1 MTDTRAIVLEILIE
15 NEKNGTFISLLIK
28 DVLDKYAY
36 LDRRDRAFIKTLA
49 EGTVENRIALDY
61 CIDTVSSVMTEKM
74 KPVVRNII
82 RMAAYQIM
90 YMDHVPDSAA
100 CNEAVK
106 EAKLKHMGSLSGF
119 VNGVTRGISRNKK
132 EFKFKDIETEYS
144 CPKWIAGMFRRDYGE
159 ETAEKMIRSLGVYP
173 RLFAR
178 PNSSK
183 ITRDE
188 LIALLGSEGISS
200 EMVPLFDEA
209 VMIDGD
215 FSPGSSEAFRKGLFS
230 IQDLSS
236 MTVVPALEIKKGMCV
251 FDICAAPGGKA
262 LHAAE
267 LLDGTGRVVAFD
279 VSAAKTMRI
288 DENIRRLGAGNIES
302 RVQDA
307 REFIPEYEGRADR
320 IIADLPCSGL
330 GVMNR
335 KPDLRYR
342 VKYEDIASLQL
353 LQRQILGNA
362 VGYLKNGG
370 KMVFSVCTVTKEETV
385 EQSVFIE
392 NELHLKRISERQYL
406 QGIDPCDGFYMAVF
420 EKE

>member
-1 MTDTRAIVLEILIE
+1 M
-15 NEKNGTFISLLIK
+15 
-28 DVLDKYAY
+28 
-36 LDRRDRAFIKTLA
+36 
-49 EGTVENRIALDY
+49 
-61 CIDTVSSVMTEKM
+61 
-74 KPVVRNII
+74 
-82 RMAAYQIM
+82 
-90 YMDHVPDSAA
+90 
-100 CNEAVK
+100 
-106 EAKLKHMGSLSGF
+106 
-119 VNGVTRGISRNKK
+119 
-132 EFKFKDIETEYS
+132 
-144 CPKWIAGMFRRDYGE
+144 
-159 ETAEKMIRSLGVYP
+159 
-173 RLFAR
+173 
-178 PNSSK
+178 
-183 ITRDE
+183 
-188 LIALLGSEGISS
+188 LGSEGISS
-200 EMVPLFDEA
+200 EIVPLSDEA

-215 FSPGSSEAFRKGLFS
+215 FSPGSSEAFRKELFS